1 MKIKNVAIITD
12 RELNNEIAIQ
22 YDLPDFDCY
31 NAFDCMPDYYT
42 PIFNIKS
49 LIEDREDEFTSEQ
62 ILVMQYLLDCGY
74 NDVIIEN
81 TQRD

>member
-12 RELNNEIAIQ
+12 KELNNEIAIQ

-31 NAFDCMPDYYT
+31 DVFDCMPEYYT
-42 PIFNIKS
+42 PIFNIKR
-49 LIEDREDEFTSEQ
+49 LIEDRGDEFTDEQ